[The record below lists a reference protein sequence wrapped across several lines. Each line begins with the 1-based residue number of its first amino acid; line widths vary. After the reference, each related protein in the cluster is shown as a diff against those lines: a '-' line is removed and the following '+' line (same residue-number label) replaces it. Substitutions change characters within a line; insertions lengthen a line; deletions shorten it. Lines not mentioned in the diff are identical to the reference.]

1 MGYLRTQCGRGIQVS
16 RSPVAPGRALCGSD
30 NEPHTRDHVLTALTL
45 PCLLPRFY
53 FKSPYSGKLAIILTW
68 MLSLYIE
75 LY

>member
-1 MGYLRTQCGRGIQVS
+1 MGSFRAQRGRGIQVS
-16 RSPVAPGRALCGSD
+16 RRAIAPGRALCGSD

-53 FKSPYSGKLAIILTW
+53 LKSPYSGKLAIILTW